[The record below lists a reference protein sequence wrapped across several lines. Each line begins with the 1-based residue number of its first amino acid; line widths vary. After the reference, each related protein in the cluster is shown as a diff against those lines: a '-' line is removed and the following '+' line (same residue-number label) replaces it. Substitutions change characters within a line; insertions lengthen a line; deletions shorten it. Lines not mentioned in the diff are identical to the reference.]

1 MRAAGAGWIVNL
13 TASGPG
19 GDLDGTGIRINA
31 VGPRVAVMSEGFE
44 AIIGDQLPRELF
56 ESIEE
61 IVEAVVGL
69 CDCPAEVTGQVLESL
84 ELIADW
90 GLTVR
95 SLDGLAQ
102 I

>member
-44 AIIGDQLPRELF
+44 AIIGDQLQRELF
-56 ESIEE
+56 ESI
-61 IVEAVVGL
+61 
-69 CDCPAEVTGQVLESL
+69 

-95 SLDGLAQ
+95 SLDVLAQ